1 MIVGHHPETELP
13 VKKGDVVRLKKGT
26 SVKSYRPKGNYTL
39 TRAQDVTVFDIFNGI
54 SKSVPWCERDGYLRA
69 RPDCQ
74 AVFEKY
80 DELKLDAL
88 THPDALESDRLWNEA
103 RALKIHESN
112 PTVHWVGTG
121 GYWCWVDINDV
132 IGGI

>member
-13 VKKGDVVRLKKGT
+13 VKKGDVIRLKKGT
-26 SVKSYRPKGNYTL
+26 AVKSFRPKGNYTL
-39 TRAQDVTVFDIFNGI
+39 ARAQDVKVFDIFNGI
-54 SKSVPWCERDGYLRA
+54 SKTVPFCERDGNLLKRA
-69 RPDCQ
+69 DCR

-80 DELKLDAL
+80 DELILDSE
-88 THPDALESDRLWNEA
+88 THPDSVESDRLYREA
-103 RALKIHESN
+103 IALKIHESN
-112 PTVHWVGTG
+112 PTVHWVGAG